1 MPYRMSI
8 ACCIAGACVAA
19 VPVVVHAQ
27 SFPSKSI
34 RIIVGFPPGGGTD
47 KLARLLGARLTAS
60 LGQTVVVDNRAGAGG
75 VVGTDLVAKSPPDGH
90 TLLVTTSAYT
100 ISASLQ
106 AKLPYDPITGLAP
119 VALFATS
126 PSMLV
131 THPSLPVK
139 SVRELIAF
147 AKANPGK
154 LNYGSSG
161 NGAPY
166 HIATELF
173 KSMTGVDI
181 THVPYKGA
189 GPAVTAVLGGEV
201 TMLFANIMTGLPLAR
216 SGRMRG
222 LAVTSDARTPIAP
235 DVPTVAEAGV
245 PGYAFVTWFGVLA
258 PGGTPAPIVERL
270 NTAFRQ
276 AIVSPDIANVLVAD
290 GVQAQDGAPDVFA
303 QVIRS
308 DIQRFTKLARQ
319 VGMTV
324 D

>member
-1 MPYRMSI
+1 MSI
-8 ACCIAGACVAA
+8 ACCFAGAVAAA
-19 VPVVVHAQ
+19 VPAGAAAQ
-27 SFPSKSI
+27 SFPSRSI

-47 KLARLLGARLTAS
+47 KLARLLGARLTTS
-60 LGQTVVVDNRAGAGG
+60 LGQAVVVDNRPGAGG
-75 VVGTDLVAKSPPDGH
+75 VVGTDLVAKSQPDGH

-147 AKANPGK
+147 ARANPGK

-173 KSMTGVDI
+173 KSMAGVDI
-181 THVPYKGA
+181 AHVPYKGA
-189 GPAVTAVLGGEV
+189 APAVTAVLGGEV

-222 LAVTSDARTPIAP
+222 LAVTSEARTPIAA
-235 DVPTVAEAGV
+235 DIPTVAEAGV
-245 PGYAFVTWFGVLA
+245 PGYAFVTWFGALA

-276 AIVSPDIANVLVAD
+276 AIVAPDIANVLVAD
-290 GVQAQDGAPDVFA
+290 GVQAHDGAPEAFA

>member
-1 MPYRMSI
+1 MRVTATAI
-8 ACCIAGACVAA
+8 AFGLLASCSGAA
-19 VPVVVHAQ
+19 VAQGFPNRPVR
-27 SFPSKSI
+27 F
-34 RIIVGFPPGGGTD
+34 IVPFPPGGGTD
-47 KLARLLGARLTAS
+47 AFARVVGAKLSEDWGQQVLVENRPGAQGSIGTAVGARA
-60 LGQTVVVDNRAGAGG
+60 A
-75 VVGTDLVAKSPPDGH
+75 PDGH
-90 TLLVTTSAYT
+90 TITLAYVGTLAINPHLYKQPGYDALNDFAAITRGTEEAWILVVHPSVPARTAKELAALAKVRANRLSFAS
-100 ISASLQ
+100 SASGTQ
-106 AKLPYDPITGLAP
+106 MVG
-119 VALFATS
+119 
-126 PSMLV
+126 
-131 THPSLPVK
+131 
-139 SVRELIAF
+139 ELY
-147 AKANPGK
+147 KAI
-154 LNYGSSG
+154 SG
-161 NGAPY
+161 TQ
-166 HIATELF
+166 IL
-173 KSMTGVDI
+173 
-181 THVPYKGA
+181 HVPYKGA